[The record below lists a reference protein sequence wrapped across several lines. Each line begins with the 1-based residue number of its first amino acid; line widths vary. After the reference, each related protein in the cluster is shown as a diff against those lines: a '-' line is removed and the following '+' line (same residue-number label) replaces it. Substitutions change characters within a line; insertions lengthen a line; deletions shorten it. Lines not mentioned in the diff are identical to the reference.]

1 LAKGKGSRTFSG
13 KYTTERG
20 QKKLG
25 EMVGCNNK
33 LGQALSTEQTEIRG
47 LARQL
52 LLLKEGSM
60 KIAEGNEDLQ
70 KDVQQ
75 LEEAKAQVVLQLQG
89 AKDAIQSGVDDLNQ
103 LAYELRQTKSAHNL
117 DSWRFGKW
125 KLTMN
130 S

>member
-1 LAKGKGSRTFSG
+1 
-13 KYTTERG
+13 
-20 QKKLG
+20 
-25 EMVGCNNK
+25 
-33 LGQALSTEQTEIRG
+33 
-47 LARQL
+47 
-52 LLLKEGSM
+52 M